1 MNEEEAKKIIDN
13 MSEQELNDFI
23 FFALKEVEKENQK
36 LKTELEKKDKII
48 DLMAKS
54 LIGVI
59 FSDENNVEIIFE
71 NKEELKQYFENQAK
85 MWIIATFLYEKCD
98 EVARKLK
105 ESGGREYG
113 RINKNIKFEKN
124 KLFTYK
130 LYRPKWEFKRNNYRL
145 SMRKIK
151 WESRGVIAC

>member
-1 MNEEEAKKIIDN
+1 MTKEQEEAKKIIDN

-48 DLMAKS
+48 DEMAKS

-85 MWIIATFLYEKCD
+85 M
-98 EVARKLK
+98 
-105 ESGGREYG
+105 
-113 RINKNIKFEKN
+113 
-124 KLFTYK
+124 
-130 LYRPKWEFKRNNYRL
+130 
-145 SMRKIK
+145 
-151 WESRGVIAC
+151 